1 MKYPDYERAFSSARL
16 NKYLKACDGDT
27 VAALT
32 LYRHNI
38 KLCQKCYGILNI
50 FEIVLR
56 NAINE
61 HYKAVGLGQR
71 AIYNELQAI
80 KDFRFVFL
88 WCREESNCRGGNI
101 GGAANT
107 DDPEGDRGSD
117 WSQCRHGEP

>member
-1 MKYPDYERAFSSARL
+1 MKYPDYERSFSSARL

-61 HYKAVGLGQR
+61 HYKT
-71 AIYNELQAI
+71 
-80 KDFRFVFL
+80 VFNDL
-88 WCREESNCRGGNI
+88 DWIRSQLKPGGM
-101 GGAANT
+101 
-107 DDPEGDRGSD
+107 
-117 WSQCRHGEP
+117 